1 MLGMKN
7 KHIYYLLLPLIVIF
21 NLIITGCES
30 TEESGNAGSGENCSF
45 QFCLKLPE
53 AISVETKGTTPTIG
67 DKNEATSI
75 KNVWILQYDAD
86 GKFIKKLYKIDNI
99 DDDKDFVKENDYMVR
114 INTDATSEAEK
125 FSDIT
130 SRFYIIVNG
139 GESLLKDFGGT
150 EAELKA
156 TTVDFT
162 PSTGSV
168 PILLTSGPSKYDPKT
183 ASSGSMEENKKV
195 VFVSRLFRAY
205 AKVTV
210 RVQFSEGSASLS
222 DMIATITNIP
232 QKMALYTA
240 GGGISNSKYPA
251 TIDGTTM
258 KTTETAFGGLASIG
272 ASAYFCMPENLRGIG
287 LSESFEGK
295 NQESNGPGSASVTA
309 STPDGKLTGCTYL
322 TLKGTYKYDGSHA
335 NGIKVEYRFYL
346 GDNLTNNYNIQ
357 RDHHYDLTINIKGA
371 NSADLRVKITD
382 GNVAVFDDVDTI
394 KNEVSF

>member
-1 MLGMKN
+1 MKN
-7 KHIYYLLLPLIVIF
+7 KHIYYLLLPLVVVF
-21 NLIITGCES
+21 NLVITGCES
-30 TEESGNAGSGENCSF
+30 TEESGNAGSGGNCSF

-53 AISVETKGTTPTIG
+53 AISVETKATTPTIG
-67 DKNEATSI
+67 DKNEATSV
-75 KNVWILQYDAD
+75 KNVWILQYDAS
-86 GKFIKKLYKIDNI
+86 GNFIKKLYKVDNTS
-99 DDDKDFVKENDYMVR
+99 DDKDFVKENDYMVR

-125 FSDIT
+125 FSDII

-139 GESLLKDFGGT
+139 GEALLRNFEGT
-150 EAELKA
+150 EAELKE

-168 PILLTSGPSKYDPKT
+168 PTLLTSGPSAYSPT
-183 ASSGSMEENKKV
+183 ASSGDTEENKKV

-210 RVQFSEGSASLS
+210 RVQFNDASASLS
-222 DMIATITNIP
+222 DMTATITNIP
-232 QKMALYTA
+232 TKIALYTA
-240 GGGISNSKYPA
+240 GGGSSNSKYPA

-258 KTTETAFGGLASIG
+258 KTTETDFSGLTSTAGS
-272 ASAYFCMPENLRGIG
+272 SAYFCMPENLRGLG

-295 NQESNGPGSASVTA
+295 NKESNGPGSTSVTT

-322 TLKGTYKYDGSHA
+322 TLKGTYKYSSSHA

-371 NSADLRVKITD
+371 NSADLRVKIPD

-394 KNEVSF
+394 ENEVSF

>member
-1 MLGMKN
+1 MKN
-7 KHIYYLLLPLIVIF
+7 KGIYYLLLSLVVAF
-21 NLIITGCES
+21 NLLSTGCES
-30 TEESGNAGSGENCSF
+30 TEESESADSGGNSGF

-53 AISVETKGTTPTIG
+53 AISVETKTTIG
-67 DKNEATSI
+67 DRNDKTLV
-75 KNVWILQYDAD
+75 KDVWILQYNADTDA
-86 GKFIKKLYKIDNI
+86 FIRSLYKADNPS
-99 DDDKDFVKENDYMVR
+99 DDNDFVQENDYMVR

-139 GESLLKDFGGT
+139 GATLLQGFSGT
-150 EAELKA
+150 EAQLKEK
-156 TTVDFT
+156 TVNFT
-162 PSTGSV
+162 PFTGST
-168 PILLTSGPSKYDPKT
+168 PDLLTSGPSKYSPAT
-183 ASSGSMEENKKV
+183 SGSTEGNKKV

-210 RVQFSEGSASLS
+210 RVQFSDANASLS
-222 DMIATITNIP
+222 DMTATITNIP
-232 QKMALYTA
+232 TKMALYTA
-240 GGGISNSKYPA
+240 GGGSSNSKYPA
-251 TIDGTTM
+251 IIDGTI
-258 KTTETAFGGLASIG
+258 KTTETDFSGLTSTG
-272 ASAYFCMPENLRGIG
+272 SSFFCMPENLRGLG

-295 NQESNGPGSASVTA
+295 NQESNGPGSTSVST

-322 TLKGTYKYDGSHA
+322 TLKGTYKYASSHTA
-335 NGIKVEYRFYL
+335 GIKVEYRFYL

-394 KNEVSF
+394 ENEVSF